1 MPCPP
6 NSQQLAETWY
16 HREDAERDTGIG
28 VLAMEKIHLHTWK
41 GVNEK
46 TAFYLFFLV
55 VQTDKSEG
63 FKL

>member
-28 VLAMEKIHLHTWK
+28 VLAMEKIHLHT
-41 GVNEK
+41 
-46 TAFYLFFLV
+46 
-55 VQTDKSEG
+55 
-63 FKL
+63 